1 MILVKCNLSEVQV
14 ILQFQPVY
22 IRGSIECECCKKVKE
37 ISLRILAQTLEVRP
51 MQFCA
56 MAFPN
61 PSPITLEVIGKVCEL
76 ANSLA
81 CSHARVLS
89 RGAGASLPLQRLV

>member
-1 MILVKCNLSEVQV
+1 
-14 ILQFQPVY
+14 
-22 IRGSIECECCKKVKE
+22 
-37 ISLRILAQTLEVRP
+37 